1 MSGWPDK
8 LEAFLNGGDYKKT
21 PTVIQMEAVE
31 CGAAALA
38 IILGFHGKIVPL
50 EELRV
55 VCGVS
60 RDGSKASS
68 MVKAARGYGLAA
80 RGVRKEPEELRA
92 LPMPMIVHWNFN
104 HFLVVE
110 GFGTERVF
118 LNDPASGRRT
128 VSTAEFDEAFT
139 GIALLFEP
147 GPDFV
152 RSSSRPSMIGS
163 LRQRLTGHRTTVA
176 FLVLVGL
183 CLVVPGLVVPAF
195 TRIFIDDVLVAGN
208 RDWLKALL
216 FGMLVTMAVEMVL
229 TWCRE
234 HYLLRFE
241 TKLAVSTSGK
251 FFWHVLRLPMEFF
264 TNRYGGDIV
273 SRVQINDT
281 VAQMLAG
288 QVATAFLDCL
298 MIGFFLAVLL
308 YYDVALTL
316 VGMVIAALN
325 VAFLLGVARWRRDQ
339 NMKFLQDQ
347 GKLAGVTM
355 GGLQIIETVKAGG
368 NEADLFDKWTGYQIK
383 LMNAEQR
390 LSVYNEMLGAVP
402 VSLMA
407 LNTSAILVL
416 GGYKVIA
423 GQMTIGALMAYQGL
437 MASFLGPVNRLVGFG
452 GVLQEMDGDLRRLDD
467 VMKYEIDP
475 QTADN
480 GAELTATKLAGLTEF
495 ADVTFGYNR
504 LEPPLLAGFSLT
516 APPGARIALVG
527 GSGSGKSTVARLAA
541 GLYRPWSGEIRFDG
555 RRREMLPRELI
566 TNSLTSVDQ
575 DICLFEGTVRENLT
589 MWDTTISDADL
600 FAAARDAA
608 IHDDIIALPDAYD
621 YRMAEGGRDFSGGQR
636 QRLEIARAL
645 ATNPAVLILDEA
657 TSALDPVTEKTVME
671 NIRRRG
677 CTCLIVAHRLSA
689 VRDADE
695 IIVLEYGQIVQRGRH
710 EDLIAADGLYHD
722 LVGSTAGESGESAE
736 RGD

>member
-1 MSGWPDK
+1 MNGWLDK
-8 LEAFLNGGDYKKT
+8 VEAYLNGGDYKKT

-38 IILGFHGKIVPL
+38 IVLGFHGKTVPL

-68 MVKAARGYGLAA
+68 MVKAARGYRLVA
-80 RGVRKEPEELRA
+80 RGVRKEPDELQG
-92 LPMPMIVHWNFN
+92 LPLPMIVHWNFN

-110 GFGTERVF
+110 GFGEERVF

-128 VSTAEFDEAFT
+128 VSTEEFDQAFT

-147 GPDFV
+147 GPDFT
-152 RSSSRPSMIGS
+152 RSSSRPSMLHS
-163 LRQRLTGHRTTVA
+163 LRQRLAGYRTTVA
-176 FLVLVGL
+176 FLVLVGF

-208 RDWLKALL
+208 QDWLKALL
-216 FGMLVTMAVEMVL
+216 FGMMVTVGAEMVL

-241 TKLAVSTSGK
+241 TKLAVSTSGR

-264 TNRYGGDIV
+264 TNRYGGDII

-288 QVATAFLDCL
+288 QVASVFLDFM
-298 MIGFFLAVLL
+298 MIGFFLAVML

-316 VGMVIAALN
+316 VGVVIAALN
-325 VAFLLGVARWRRDQ
+325 IAFLLGVARWRKDQ

-347 GKLAGVTM
+347 GKLAGVAM

-368 NEADLFDKWTGYQIK
+368 NEADLFDKWAGYQIK

-402 VSLMA
+402 LSLMT

-423 GQMTIGALMAYQGL
+423 GQMTIGALMAFQTL

-452 GVLQEMDGDLRRLDD
+452 GVLQEMEGDLRRLDD
-467 VMKYEIDP
+467 VMKYQIDP
-475 QTADN
+475 QTESGEA
-480 GAELTATKLAGLTEF
+480 ATTATKLEGTVEF
-495 ADVTFGYNR
+495 AAVTFGYNS
-504 LEPPLLAGFSLT
+504 LEAPLLEDFSLT
-516 APPGARIALVG
+516 ARPGERIALVG

-541 GLYRPWSGEIRFDG
+541 GLYRPWSGEIRLDG
-555 RRREMLPRELI
+555 RRREALPRELI

-589 MWDTTISDADL
+589 MWDATVPDADL

-608 IHDDIIALPDAYD
+608 IHDDIIALPEAYD

-645 ATNPAVLILDEA
+645 ATNPSVMILDEA

-695 IIVLEYGQIVQRGRH
+695 IIVLEYGKIVQRGRH
-710 EDLIAADGLYHD
+710 EDLIAVDGMYHD
-722 LVGSTAGESGESAE
+722 LVGSASDDSEEKGG
-736 RGD
+736 

>member
-1 MSGWPDK
+1 MNRWLDK
-8 LEAFLNGGDYKKT
+8 FEAFLSGGNYKKT

-38 IILGFHGKIVPL
+38 VVLGFHGKTVPL

-68 MVKAARGYGLAA
+68 MVKAARAYGLVA
-80 RGVRKEPEELRA
+80 RGVRKEPDELRE
-92 LPMPMIVHWNFN
+92 LPLPMIVHWNFN

-110 GFGTERVF
+110 GFGKDRVF

-128 VSTAEFDEAFT
+128 VSTAEFDQAFT

-147 GPDFV
+147 GPDFT
-152 RSSSRPSMIGS
+152 RSGSRPSIIDS
-163 LRQRLTGHRTTVA
+163 LRQRLAGYRTTVA
-176 FLVLVGL
+176 FLVLVGF
-183 CLVVPGLVVPAF
+183 CLVVPGLVVTAF

-208 RDWLKALL
+208 QDWLRALL
-216 FGMLVTMAVEMVL
+216 FGMLVTVGAQMVL

-241 TKLAVSTSGK
+241 TKLAVSTSGS

-264 TNRYGGDIV
+264 TNRYGGDII
-273 SRVQINDT
+273 SRVQINDA

-288 QVATAFLDCL
+288 QVASVFLDFM
-298 MIGFFLAVLL
+298 MIGFFLAVML

-316 VGMVIAALN
+316 VGVVIAALN
-325 VAFLLGVARWRRDQ
+325 LAFLLGVARWRKDQ

-347 GKLAGVTM
+347 GKLAGVSM

-368 NEADLFDKWTGYQIK
+368 NEADLFDKWAGYQIK

-390 LSVYNEMLGAVP
+390 LAVYNEMLGAVP
-402 VSLMA
+402 LSLMT

-423 GQMTIGALMAYQGL
+423 GQMTIGALMAFQTL

-452 GVLQEMDGDLRRLDD
+452 GVLQEMEGDLRRLDD
-467 VMKYEIDP
+467 VMKYRVDP
-475 QTADN
+475 QTESDEA
-480 GAELTATKLAGLTEF
+480 LTAATKLEGAVEF
-495 ADVTFGYNR
+495 TAVTFGYNR
-504 LEPPLLAGFSLT
+504 LEAPLLEDFSLT
-516 APPGARIALVG
+516 ARPGERIALVG

-541 GLYRPWSGEIRFDG
+541 GLYQPWSGEISLDG
-555 RRREMLPRELI
+555 RRRDKLPRELI

-589 MWDTTISDADL
+589 MWDTTVPDADL

-621 YRMAEGGRDFSGGQR
+621 YRMSEGGRDFSGGQR

-645 ATNPAVLILDEA
+645 ATNPSVVILDEA

-695 IIVLEYGQIVQRGRH
+695 IIVLEYGKIVQRGRH
-710 EDLIAADGLYHD
+710 EELIAVDGLYHD
-722 LVGSTAGESGESAE
+722 LVGSTAGDSGEK
-736 RGD
+736 GG